1 MKRILR
7 RTWFVFL
14 LIFTLGF
21 FQERFKV
28 AVNYYLDVA
37 SSDLNFYSWTPEQK
51 EDYIKSNNPNIPYD
65 YYYNH
70 ESFPFLH
77 QFDEQEIKSMKWW
90 STLLFIFING
100 SLGYVLLMRASLG
113 KAQKLHAIM
122 YLTAIVLAL
131 VFFAL
136 GKLFSL
142 PTQGYGVARKLAGF
156 LQSPLPAIFLVLLFY
171 AFESPNKQKL
181 QNHE

>member
-14 LIFTLGF
+14 IIFTLGF

-28 AVNYYLDVA
+28 AVNYYIDVA
-37 SSDLNFYSWTPEQK
+37 SSNVNFYSWSAEQK
-51 EDYIKSNNPNIPYD
+51 EQYIKSNSPDIPYD
-65 YYYNH
+65 YYYTH

-77 QFDEQEIKSMKWW
+77 QLDESAIKNMKWW
-90 STLLFIFING
+90 STLLFIIING
-100 SLGYVLLMRASLG
+100 SLGYILLMRASLG

-122 YLTAIVLAL
+122 YLTAIALAL

-142 PTQGYGVARKLAGF
+142 PLQGYGVARKLAGF

-171 AFESPNKQKL
+171 AFEPSNNQKL

>member
-1 MKRILR
+1 MKRILK

-37 SSDLNFYSWTPEQK
+37 SSKSGFYELMPEEK
-51 EDYIKSNNPNIPYD
+51 SAYIQSNSPDIPYD
-65 YYYNH
+65 YYYTH

-77 QFDEQEIKSMKWW
+77 QLSEQAIKNMKWW
-90 STLLFIFING
+90 STLLFVLVNG
-100 SLGYVLLMRASLG
+100 SLGYILLRWASLG
-113 KAQKLHAIM
+113 KAQKLHAYI
-122 YLTAIVLAL
+122 YITAL
-131 VFFAL
+131 FFAL
-136 GKLFSL
+136 FFFGLGSL
-142 PTQGYGVARKLAGF
+142 IDLPQQGYGVARKLAGF

-171 AFESPNKQKL
+171 AFEPKEGLNS
-181 QNHE
+181 ES

>member
-14 LIFTLGF
+14 VVFTLGF

-28 AVNYYLDVA
+28 AVNYYIDVA
-37 SSDLNFYSWTPEQK
+37 SSNADFYSWSAELKEQ
-51 EDYIKSNNPNIPYD
+51 YLNSNSPDIPYD
-65 YYYNH
+65 YYYTH
-70 ESFPFLH
+70 ESFSFLH
-77 QFDEQEIKSMKWW
+77 QLDESAIKNMKWW
-90 STLLFIFING
+90 STLLFIIING
-100 SLGYVLLMRASLG
+100 SLGYILLMRASLR

-122 YLTAIVLAL
+122 YLMSIALAL
-131 VFFAL
+131 LFFAV
-136 GKLFSL
+136 GKLFNL
-142 PTQGYGVARKLAGF
+142 PLQGYGVARKLAGF

-171 AFESPNKQKL
+171 AFEPSNNQKL